1 MSIVLDGTSGITTNS
16 GTVVSTTDATL
27 NGLTVGKGGGNGA
40 ANTAFGVSA
49 LAADTLNSGVTA
61 IGNHAGAA
69 FNTNSDTG
77 QSTFVGYYA
86 GASCV
91 TGTDNTFVG
100 GSAGVNTTGSR
111 NTAVGSQ
118 ALQLNTTASYNTAVG
133 YQAGYSNAQG
143 SANTFLGYQAGYSFA
158 ASSATS
164 TYNTFLGYSAGYS
177 VTTGTK
183 NTIIGTYSGNQ
194 GGLNITTA
202 SNNIV
207 LSDGDGN
214 PRLYYVGADT
224 AWKSK
229 EIYNFTSANSANM
242 YIGSGYDIGRITSAL
257 KYKQDVRGLES
268 IDITKFRAVRY
279 KSKCANDDQTK
290 DYFGFIADEVAE
302 AGIEEL
308 VVRNAEGEVESFAY
322 DRMTVVLLKSL
333 QELKTIVDAQ
343 AAEIAELKA
352 KVGL

>member
-1 MSIVLDGTSGITTNS
+1 MTTIISGDTGISPVTASGTSASVDGM
-16 GTVVSTTDATL
+16 TVGRGGGEVST
-27 NGLTVGKGGGNGA
+27 
-40 ANTAFGVSA
+40 
-49 LAADTLNSGVTA
+49 
-61 IGNHAGAA
+61 
-69 FNTNSDTG
+69 
-77 QSTFVGYYA
+77 
-86 GASCV
+86 
-91 TGTDNTFVG
+91 
-100 GSAGVNTTGSR
+100 
-111 NTAVGSQ
+111 NTAVGAS
-118 ALQLNTTASYNTAVG
+118 ALAGNSTGAGSTAVG
-133 YQAGYSNAQG
+133 YQAGYSQTTAGGGFNVM
-143 SANTFLGYQAGYSFA
+143 LGYQAGYTNNNYQVTYLGYQA
-158 ASSATS
+158 GYNATGLN
-164 TYNTFLGYSAGYS
+164 NTFVGANSGDQM
-177 VTTGTK
+177 TTGGR
-183 NTIIGTYSGNQ
+183 NTIIGRYNGNQ
-194 GGLNITTA
+194 GGLDIRTA

-257 KYKQDVRGLES
+257 KYKQDVRDLES